1 MNLNGRNTLCS
12 KNLTQNL
19 IIIVATKNK
28 EGTVGT
34 SFHGVKNNILSPDP
48 ESGEGEIIVSS
59 RAVFMGYVK
68 VRKKKTWSTRH
79 RKRNITKYV
88 CQISE

>member
-1 MNLNGRNTLCS
+1 MSINGRTTLCS
-12 KNLTQNL
+12 THLSQNL
-19 IIIVATKNK
+19 ITILATKNK

-68 VRKKKTWSTRH
+68 VSKKRH
-79 RKRNITKYV
+79 GVLGTEKEKYV
-88 CQISE
+88 CQICE

>member
-1 MNLNGRNTLCS
+1 MDEILFVQ
-12 KNLTQNL
+12 KNFTQNL

-68 VRKKKTWSTRH
+68 VSKKVMECSAPKKK
-79 RKRNITKYV
+79 
-88 CQISE
+88 

>member
-1 MNLNGRNTLCS
+1 MIL
-12 KNLTQNL
+12 
-19 IIIVATKNK
+19 ATKNK

-68 VRKKKTWSTRH
+68 VSIKIHGVLKQNIFVKLFVKFTCDIPSLSGRRKD
-79 RKRNITKYV
+79 
-88 CQISE
+88 

>member
-1 MNLNGRNTLCS
+1 MDEILFLQ
-12 KNLTQNL
+12 KNFTQNV

-34 SFHGVKNNILSPDP
+34 SFHGVKNNILSPDS

-68 VRKKKTWSTRH
+68 VWKIRPPESSGGLFILK
-79 RKRNITKYV
+79 
-88 CQISE
+88 

>member
-1 MNLNGRNTLCS
+1 MIL
-12 KNLTQNL
+12 
-19 IIIVATKNK
+19 ATKNK

-48 ESGEGEIIVSS
+48 ASGEGEIIVSS

-68 VRKKKTWSTRH
+68 VSKKVMECSEPNK
-79 RKRNITKYV
+79 KYYF
-88 CQISE
+88 CQVGE

>member
-1 MNLNGRNTLCS
+1 MIL
-12 KNLTQNL
+12 
-19 IIIVATKNK
+19 ATKNK

-68 VRKKKTWSTRH
+68 VIKK
-79 RKRNITKYV
+79 V
-88 CQISE
+88 M

>member
-1 MNLNGRNTLCS
+1 MQQIGKTINGRTTICS
-12 KNLTQNL
+12 KHLSQNL
-19 IIIVATKNK
+19 IIILAAKNK
-28 EGTVGT
+28 QGTVGT

-68 VRKKKTWSTRH
+68 VRKKSHEYSAPKKTYRLF
-79 RKRNITKYV
+79 
-88 CQISE
+88 

>member
-1 MNLNGRNTLCS
+1 MIL
-12 KNLTQNL
+12 
-19 IIIVATKNK
+19 ATKNK

-68 VRKKKTWSTRH
+68 VSKNSWSARH
-79 RKRNITKYV
+79 RKRNIIFVKLANKFI
-88 CQISE
+88 CDIPSLSGRRKD

>member
-1 MNLNGRNTLCS
+1 MNESNGRNTLCS

-68 VRKKKTWSTRH
+68 VIKK
-79 RKRNITKYV
+79 V
-88 CQISE
+88 M

>member
-1 MNLNGRNTLCS
+1 MDLLLLVLKHLS
-12 KNLTQNL
+12 QNL
-19 IIIVATKNK
+19 IILATKNK

-34 SFHGVKNNILSPDP
+34 SFQGVKNNILSPDP

-68 VRKKKTWSTRH
+68 V
-79 RKRNITKYV
+79 
-88 CQISE
+88 

>member
-1 MNLNGRNTLCS
+1 MIL
-12 KNLTQNL
+12 
-19 IIIVATKNK
+19 ATKNK

-48 ESGEGEIIVSS
+48 ASGEGEIIVSS

-68 VRKKKTWSTRH
+68 VSKK
-79 RKRNITKYV
+79 V
-88 CQISE
+88 M